1 MKRYLLIVIITVL
14 GILGLSA
21 RTYTVDEIPNVHLQD
36 SMRFVSNPDGILT
49 AAAVAELDAG
59 LKYVRRNTSAEAVIV
74 VVDDIDGGDIDG
86 FATELFDKWKL
97 GKSDLDNGLLILV
110 AKDLRRGVIRTGYG
124 LEGVLPDITCGRI
137 LREVMFPHFRQ
148 GDYDGGIT
156 AAFSTISQI
165 LNDPA
170 NRDEILS
177 READSDFA
185 GGQDEDI
192 DFFSVY
198 LVIVATL
205 TFALLLVLII
215 VYAEASKKNRHERY
229 VELAKLKPLYLAATF
244 LGLGIPLVASLP
256 LVIILYRLRNA
267 PHKCPQC
274 GTQMKKIDEVHDN
287 EYLNHSQD
295 LEEQIGS
302 VNYDVWLCPNCGET
316 DIEPY
321 VNQSSTYKE
330 CQYCHAR
337 TAALRQ
343 NRIVR
348 RPTTTR
354 EGQGVHD
361 YGCLNCGHVTSV
373 PYTIAKV
380 APAVPI
386 VIVGGSGGRSGGG
399 FGGGFG
405 GGGFGGGMTGGGGAS
420 GGW

>member
-74 VVDDIDGGDIDG
+74 VVDDIEGGDIDG

-137 LREVMFPHFRQ
+137 LREVMFPRFRQ

-177 READSDFA
+177 READADFA

-205 TFALLLVLII
+205 TFSLLLVLII
-215 VYAEASKKNRHERY
+215 VYAEARKKNRHERY

-267 PHKCPQC
+267 PHKCAQC

-302 VNYDVWLCPNCGET
+302 VDYDVWLCPNCGET

>member
-1 MKRYLLIVIITVL
+1 M
-14 GILGLSA
+14 
-21 RTYTVDEIPNVHLQD
+21 
-36 SMRFVSNPDGILT
+36 
-49 AAAVAELDAG
+49 
-59 LKYVRRNTSAEAVIV
+59 
-74 VVDDIDGGDIDG
+74 
-86 FATELFDKWKL
+86 
-97 GKSDLDNGLLILV
+97 
-110 AKDLRRGVIRTGYG
+110 
-124 LEGVLPDITCGRI
+124 
-137 LREVMFPHFRQ
+137 
-148 GDYDGGIT
+148 
-156 AAFSTISQI
+156 
-165 LNDPA
+165 
-170 NRDEILS
+170 
-177 READSDFA
+177 
-185 GGQDEDI
+185 
-192 DFFSVY
+192 
-198 LVIVATL
+198 
-205 TFALLLVLII
+205 
-215 VYAEASKKNRHERY
+215 
-229 VELAKLKPLYLAATF
+229 
-244 LGLGIPLVASLP
+244 
-256 LVIILYRLRNA
+256 IILYRLRNA

-302 VNYDVWLCPNCGET
+302 VDYDVWLCPNCGET